1 MELENTNIV
10 AKDSD
15 GNIKKVELADLLS
28 PYVKSEEI
36 DELLL
41 DKWPTTIKNASLSL
55 FRSSAEGKPLDFPFS
70 VESIKLTT
78 VGYGSNDIIYEQ
90 EYDVDSRTLTKS
102 SDAYEF
108 SVQETGA
115 PFGVSSNRQCFLV
128 LSIAGHERIIASS
141 SVVEEE
147 CRLSG
152 AHGGNPIVLDWNGVV
167 LGEGGIFKFSLNDE
181 TQPVGIYGTLHLQRR
196 VNQTGNIHNYDF
208 ELSFVVCGQKAWKNL
223 NEAAK
228 LHFQTVDTNNIA
240 NENIIDL
247 SAFAYPR
254 ISEIGDGENS
264 FAFSKVC
271 SSKIAFRGGNGI
283 IVEASEVDSLNL
295 SEDRKTISFELK
307 LNDIAG
313 SGLTVNEDGKISVP
327 SFIPVEGT
335 ADGVPG
341 LVPKVDSSNFD
352 SILTASGWKPFAEL
366 GFGSVLKPF
375 VGAAMHEDGEQGF
388 VPAPLI
394 ANAGMFLKGDGTWS
408 NAMTSLAGSVE
419 CETSLVGKN
428 HSFGLSFCNSNGE
441 WMMQATQFFI
451 ALHPEEIEEG
461 SFELNASFED
471 VCGLSLCTPWSAKIP
486 ASVSS
491 NTTEWTADKTIWIN
505 GKTST
510 FSCVFSNGF
519 SVDVWIEAG
528 SANESLL
535 KHKTVVHYRG
545 NGCKT
550 SINRPFILS
559 IDDTIQEYSLDLA
572 ENESGDIAVSGS
584 IIKAWP
590 TSAKERMLYEP
601 AKDDSPSE
609 VPWGGSI
616 WVNQEQTAMLTGG
629 QLVYIGDPINPVEA
643 LIEYDEHPAGS
654 QILVYGLEEKP
665 EMWDIVLREAISYNG
680 VQHPAGTVIGHV
692 WRDGTDIASASLLFA
707 NWNDR
712 PVLHESDHEIAIP
725 DNGEEWSDD
734 WIALN
739 SVPAYFPSLG
749 IELSKTADGV
759 HVHAPAVNLDTWPRM
774 AESVDLVL
782 DAGFTGTEIQFSCL
796 KEWLNSRFE
805 GFDQSLTEVETKL
818 QNGGAIFT
826 GATSSSNGISGLV
839 PSAASAEKDCTLHGD
854 GTWKSDIVVTRAMPH
869 ESDTGTV
876 FFYIQ
881 D

>member
-28 PYVKSEEI
+28 PYVKSEEL

-41 DKWPTTIKNASLSL
+41 DKWPKTIKNASLSL
-55 FRSSAEGKPLDFPFS
+55 VVSDEEGTDLDFPFNI
-70 VESIKLTT
+70 ESIRLTT
-78 VGYGSNDIIYEQ
+78 VPYGSTDIIYEQ
-90 EYDVDSRTLTKS
+90 EYAVQSRTIEKTT
-102 SDAYEF
+102 DAYSF
-108 SVQETGA
+108 SIHENGA
-115 PFGVSSNRQCFLV
+115 PFGVCSNKQCFLV
-128 LSIAGHERIIASS
+128 LSISGHERLSS
-141 SVVEEE
+141 SNTITEEE
-147 CRLSG
+147 CRESRIH
-152 AHGGNPIVLDWNGVV
+152 AGNPIIIDWANVV
-167 LGEGGIFKFSLNDE
+167 LGEGGMFWFSLNDE
-181 TQPVGIYGTLHLQRR
+181 TQPIGIYGTLNLLQR

-208 ELSFVVCGQKAWKNL
+208 DLKFVVCGHQAWKNL
-223 NEAAK
+223 NESGK
-228 LHFQTVDTNNIA
+228 LVLKTVNTNEIAYDSTVDI
-240 NENIIDL
+240 
-247 SAFAYPR
+247 SAIAYPKLNG
-254 ISEIGDGENS
+254 IETGNKS
-264 FAFSKVC
+264 FSFSKLC
-271 SSKIAFRGGNGI
+271 PSKISFNGNKGI
-283 IVEASEVDSLNL
+283 VIDIKETDATNF
-295 SEDRKTISFELK
+295 SEDKKSISFELK
-307 LNDIAG
+307 LDDIAG
-313 SGLTVNEDGKISVP
+313 SGLTVNEDGKICVP

-341 LVPKVDSSNFD
+341 LVPRVDSSNFD

-388 VPAPLI
+388 VPAPLT

-408 NAMTSLAGSVE
+408 NAVTSLTGSVE

-461 SFELNASFED
+461 SFELNAAFED

-528 SANESLL
+528 SANGSPS

-545 NGCKT
+545 HGCKT

-584 IIKAWP
+584 TIKAWP
-590 TSAKERMLYEP
+590 TSAKERILYEP
-601 AKDDSPSE
+601 AKDDSPNE

-629 QLVYIGDPINPVEA
+629 RLVYTGDPIHPVEA
-643 LIEYDEHPAGS
+643 SIEYAEHPAGS
-654 QILVYGLEEKP
+654 QILVYGLEEKS
-665 EMWDIVLREAISYNG
+665 EMWDIVLREAIRYND
-680 VQHPAGTVIGHV
+680 VQHSAGTVVGHV

-759 HVHAPAVNLDTWPRM
+759 HVHAPAVNLDAWPRM
-774 AESVDLVL
+774 ADSVDLVL
-782 DAGFTGTEIQFSCL
+782 DAGFTGTEIEFSCL